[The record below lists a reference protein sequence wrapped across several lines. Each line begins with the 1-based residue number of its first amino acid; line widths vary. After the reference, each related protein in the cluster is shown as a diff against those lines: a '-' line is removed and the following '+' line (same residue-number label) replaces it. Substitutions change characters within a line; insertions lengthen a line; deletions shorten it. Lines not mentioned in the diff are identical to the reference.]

1 MQHVGHVQ
9 VADAPGRHEP
19 GTGRIDWAA
28 QMQTLEQL
36 GYAGPIGL
44 EYKPSASTTDSL
56 LAAKAALRVGRSD

>member
-1 MQHVGHVQ
+1 
-9 VADAPGRHEP
+9 
-19 GTGRIDWAA
+19 
-28 QMQTLEQL
+28 MQTLEQL